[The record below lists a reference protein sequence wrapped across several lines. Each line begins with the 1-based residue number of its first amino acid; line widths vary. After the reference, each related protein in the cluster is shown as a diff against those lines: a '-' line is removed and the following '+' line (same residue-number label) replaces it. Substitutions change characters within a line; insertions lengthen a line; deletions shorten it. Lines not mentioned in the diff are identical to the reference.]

1 MRRTL
6 ALLLILF
13 TLLGVKTRAQT
24 AQVTGSVKD
33 TINQS
38 IPANTVILLLRPVD
52 TNMVAFTR
60 ADAKGAFHFSGLP
73 AGDYLI
79 WISHPA
85 FAPYRDSIHLVP
97 GPNDLGGI
105 FLTLRSQILKE
116 VIIKGVNP
124 IRMKGDTVEFTADSF
139 AVRPGATA
147 EDLLKRLPGIQVDKN
162 GKITA
167 QGQTVQK
174 VLVDGEEFFGDDP
187 TIATRNIAA
196 SAVDKVQVFDK
207 KSDQAAFTG
216 IDDGQTT
223 KTINLK
229 LKNGK
234 KNGYFGKISGGLG
247 TDGYYENT
255 AAANFFKNKRKLSF
269 FGVAAN
275 TGKTG
280 LNMTDNTNYSSSGI
294 STVNDGGDMMFFF
307 SGSND
312 DFTNWNGSYS
322 GQGVPIAWNAG
333 AHYNNKFDD
342 DKISLGGDYIFNQ
355 VQVGVNNNTVSL
367 LTLPD
372 STTNKTTSNTFSRY
386 FDRQHSLSA
395 RYDVQLDSLNEIKVT
410 AQGKMRHKTTFEQDT
425 SFAVNQDSALINNAG
440 THKNIIGDNNTF
452 NSTLLWQHKTHKKGR
467 TLSFSAQ
474 ENYTEINS
482 TGNQYSLVN
491 SYEGGPLQSVDTT
504 DQYKTS
510 YSRDLT
516 LLTKLT
522 YTEPLFN
529 NTYLSLDYGVNL
541 LSATSD
547 VNAYNKNAGGK
558 YSLLDSAYSNFYNLN
573 ILTNAGGAFFRKS
586 TKKYNYALGSDV
598 GYTSYKQDN
607 IYQDLVRNRD
617 FINWYPKANF
627 SYRSGGSTYFGINY
641 NGNTTQPSLD
651 QLQPVANNNN
661 PLNIVEGNPNLKPS
675 FTNRVN
681 MNYNKYNVLADRG
694 MFFWGG
700 YTFTSNAFSNKDSVD
715 KSGKTYSQTV
725 NVNNSQNGNL
735 GGGYNFRWKKPDLH
749 FFFGPNIGYNKYTN
763 YVNGLLNNTQSGN
776 YGLALGTNK
785 RKEKVYEFDVR
796 FNATYNTSKSSIQ
809 SSSNINYWTYEFNG
823 DASKDLPWKF
833 LLATDWDMN
842 FYQKTTVFTNKNIAL
857 VNVSLQKSFFKN
869 NDLVL
874 KATVNDL
881 FNQNTGFTRSVTTN
895 LATQSVYTAI
905 HRYMMFSVT
914 WNFAKN
920 GKPKD
925 NPWGE

>member
-1 MRRTL
+1 MSKTL
-6 ALLLILF
+6 ALLLLLF

-24 AQVTGSVKD
+24 AQVTGLVKD

-38 IPANTVILLLRPVD
+38 VPAGTVIVLLRPTD
-52 TNMVAFTR
+52 SNMVSFTR
-60 ADAKGAFHFSGLP
+60 ADAQGAFHFSNVP
-73 AGDYLI
+73 VGDYLL

-85 FAPYRDSIHLVP
+85 FAPYRDSVHL
-97 GPNDLGGI
+97 GAGTNQLGKI

-124 IRMKGDTVEFTADSF
+124 IRVKGDTVEFTADSF

-167 QGQTVQK
+167 QGETVQK

-196 SAVDKVQVFDK
+196 NAVDKVQVFDK
-207 KSDQAAFTG
+207 KSDQATFTG

-234 KNGYFGKISGGLG
+234 KNGYFGKLSGGLG

-280 LNMTDNTNYSSSGI
+280 LNFTDAGNYSSNGLSTLSDGSG
-294 STVNDGGDMMFFF
+294 GMMMFF

-312 DFTNWNGSYS
+312 DFTNWSGSYS
-322 GQGVPIAWNAG
+322 GQGVPVAWNAG
-333 AHYNNKFDD
+333 AHYSNKFND
-342 DKISLGGDYIFNQ
+342 DKISVGGDYIFNQ
-355 VQVGVNNNTVSL
+355 VQVAVNNNTISQ

-372 STTNKTTSNTFSRY
+372 SIVNKSNANTFSRY

-395 RYDVQLDSLNEIKVT
+395 RYDVQLDSLDEIKVT
-410 AQGKMRHKTTFEQDT
+410 AQGKIRHKTTFEQDT
-425 SFAVNQDSALINNAG
+425 SVTFNQDSAMINNSG
-440 THKNIIGDNNTF
+440 THKDIIGDNNTF

-467 TLSFSAQ
+467 TLSFNAQ
-474 ENYTEINS
+474 ENYNEINS
-482 TGNQYSLVN
+482 HGTQYSLVN
-491 SYEGGPLQSVDTT
+491 GYEGGVLQSQDTT

-510 YSRDLT
+510 YNRDLT
-516 LLTKLT
+516 LITKLT
-522 YTEPLFN
+522 YTEPLIK
-529 NTYLSLDYGVNL
+529 NTFLVLDYGLDL

-547 VNAYNKNAGGK
+547 VNAYNRDPGGK
-558 YSLLDSAYSNFYNLN
+558 YSMLDSTYSNFYNLN

-586 TKKYNYALGSDV
+586 TKKINYSFGSDL

-607 IYQDLVRNRD
+607 IYQDLVRHRD
-617 FINWYPKANF
+617 FVNWYPRANF
-627 SYRSGGSTYFGINY
+627 NYRSGGSTFFGVNY

-661 PLNIVEGNPNLKPS
+661 PLNIVVGNPNLKPS
-675 FTNRVN
+675 FTNRIN
-681 MNYNKYNVLADRG
+681 MNYNKYNLLADRG
-694 MFFWGG
+694 MYFWGS
-700 YTFTSNAFSNKDSVD
+700 YTVVTNAFSNRDSTD
-715 KSGKTYSQTV
+715 ATGKTYSQTV
-725 NVNNSQNGNL
+725 NVANTQNGNVS
-735 GGGYNFRWKKPDLH
+735 GGYNFKWKKPDLH
-749 FFFGPNIGYNKYTN
+749 FNFGPSIGYNKYTN
-763 YVNGLLNNTQSGN
+763 YSNGQLNNTQSGN
-776 YGLALGTNK
+776 YGLRLGTNK
-785 RKEKVYEFDVR
+785 RKEKVYEFDVS

-809 SSSNINYWTYEFNG
+809 STNNINYWTYEING
-823 DASKDLPWKF
+823 SASKDLPWKF

-842 FYQKTTVFTNKNIAL
+842 FYQRTPVFTNKNIAL
-857 VNVSLQKSFFKN
+857 VNLSLQKSFFKN

-881 FNQNTGFTRSVTTN
+881 FNQNTGFSRSVSTN
-895 LATQSVYTAI
+895 LATQTQYTAI
-905 HRYMMFSVT
+905 HRYVMFSVT

-920 GKPKD
+920 GKPAD
-925 NPWGE
+925 NPW